1 MAAAHRENVIH
12 RDLKPSNI
20 VVTSEG
26 APVVIDFGLALRL
39 DDEATRLTASDV
51 RAWNEALRRP
61 SSLRRPGGPRAKVR
75 HLCLGS
81 GIARVA
87 QYGTRP
93 TRSRSAVVSASRRT
107 GCPAPY
113 DDAPVSNLELFG
125 RRQDLAFEQPI
136 GNNLRQRDHVRF
148 WRWDHLQDGREVW
161 FGAAT
166 FDERVG
172 LSHTTGQVTHHI
184 CPDVDAERDRI
195 LSGLQKGG
203 QTQEVYWVPGFHTVL
218 QGKNGAGD
226 PWYTDGRL
234 GVAVLVI
241 TRTTPV
247 EAEFCAFS

>member
-1 MAAAHRENVIH
+1 MTADGWYPADPVTFRSSVRIAADWV
-12 RDLKPSNI
+12 
-20 VVTSEG
+20 
-26 APVVIDFGLALRL
+26 F
-39 DDEATRLTASDV
+39 
-51 RAWNEALRRP
+51 RR
-61 SSLRRPGGPRAKVR
+61 
-75 HLCLGS
+75 
-81 GIARVA
+81 
-87 QYGTRP
+87 
-93 TRSRSAVVSASRRT
+93 
-107 GCPAPY
+107 PY

-166 FDERVG
+166 
-172 LSHTTGQVTHHI
+172 L